1 MVPAP
6 AQGIITHAGLG
17 SIRALDDKTE
27 TARQVNELLDDE
39 NRHRTVGRTAQERVR
54 ARDNWGTYPID
65 VPDVPAT
72 QPPLA

>member
-54 ARDNWGTYPID
+54 ARDNWGRP
-65 VPDVPAT
+65 VNEM
-72 QPPLA
+72 QPSYEELAG